1 MRRLP
6 VSRGSRGLLLA
17 GVGGQGVV
25 LASKI
30 VADALLRA
38 GHDVKQS
45 EVHGMAQRG
54 GSVFS
59 HIRWG
64 PDVDSPLV
72 PLGSAE
78 VLAAFE
84 WAEAIRWVSYVREG
98 GAVVADIRTIVPPGA
113 CSDRRSWSTRYPD
126 ADAQLFDSRR
136 LKTRLIDAAATATEL
151 GNVRAANSVILGSL
165 AAFLDI
171 DLFHWEASIE
181 GLVPRGTEEVNLAAF
196 RAGRE
201 VADARLPRLAIAPEG
216 FSGPHEID
224 IRHDWCKG
232 CDICSRV
239 CPEYCLE
246 LDVDGELTIV
256 NAEAC
261 TGCRLCELLCP
272 DFAIEIHPPPAPA
285 VLGTPE
291 FSR

>member
-1 MRRLP
+1 MSER
-6 VSRGSRGLLLA
+6 SRGLLLA
-17 GVGGQGVV
+17 GVGGQGVI
-25 LASKI
+25 LASMI

-64 PDVDSPLV
+64 PSVDSPLV

-113 CSDRRSWSTRYPD
+113 CNDRRSWTTQFPGID
-126 ADAQLFDSRR
+126 AELFNRRR
-136 LKTRLIDAAATATEL
+136 LKTRLIDAAETATEL
-151 GNVRAANSVILGSL
+151 GNVRAANSVILGSV

-171 DLFHWEASIE
+171 EDAHWEAAIDR
-181 GLVPRGTEEVNLAAF
+181 LVPRGTEEVNLAAF
-196 RAGRE
+196 RAGRQ
-201 VADARLPRLAIAPEG
+201 VAKARVPRPAADPEG
-216 FSGPHEID
+216 FSGPHQID
-224 IRHDWCKG
+224 IRHDWCKA

-239 CPEYCLE
+239 CPEYCLA
-246 LDVDGELTIV
+246 LDLNGKLTIV
-256 NAEAC
+256 NPEAC
-261 TGCRLCELLCP
+261 TGCRLCEVLCP
-272 DFAIEIHPPPAPA
+272 DFAIEIHPPQVA
-285 VLGTPE
+285 VGQLSGGNP
-291 FSR
+291 S